1 MAVPAVPDLSP
12 LGLFLMADP
21 VVKTVMVLLFLASIW
36 TWVVI
41 GETMIRLRAARR
53 SFVDGEA
60 RVGIEAAGRSACHA
74 LLPGESIGETRA
86 RIEQAMRSK
95 ARATLA
101 RVDAGLPWLATI
113 ASAAPFIGLFGTV
126 WGIMRSFTAIAGAND
141 TSLAVVAPGIAEA
154 LAATA
159 LGLVAAIP
167 ATIAYNMLATRIGR
181 LGEDV
186 RVRITEEATRLMAVP
201 RETER
206 PQ

>member
-1 MAVPAVPDLSP
+1 MAAPVVPDITP

-21 VVKTVMVLLFLASIW
+21 VVKAVMVVLLLASIW

-41 GETMIRLRAARR
+41 GETVIRLRATRR
-53 SFVDGEA
+53 SFAAGDA
-60 RVGIEAAGRSACHA
+60 RADLDAAGRAACVA
-74 LLPGESIGETRA
+74 RIPGETTGERRA
-86 RIEQAMRSK
+86 RIEQAMRST

-101 RVDAGLPWLATI
+101 RIDTGLPWLATI

-167 ATIAYNMLATRIGR
+167 ATVAYNMLATRIGR
-181 LGEDV
+181 LGEEV
-186 RVRITEEATRLMAVP
+186 RVRITEDATRLMVASRDAEPVP
-201 RETER
+201 
-206 PQ
+206 